1 MAELA
6 DALDSGSSGSNTVQ
20 VQVLLSAPRR
30 NGLRSIQKAR
40 SLTGLFSY
48 RSVIPP
54 FPQKVP
60 FAPAARLQAPSQR
73 LCGTTNLLRVI
84 RYTLSDPNCPP
95 FSSKRHPIRVPFL
108 FCAAGLLRRPGRA
121 YPQFLR
127 ANCSPQAGC
136 PADGAFSLSWMCVTG
151 RGISTVFG
159 RELLPAGAKNFSSR
173 QNRPVSP
180 ERTLGRSVRQT
191 WGAWD
196 RADLFRGVSGED

>member
-95 FSSKRHPIRVPFL
+95 FSRKRHPIRVPF
-108 FCAAGLLRRPGRA
+108 FIWQRQFPSPPIPINTTAPAQPETRTEQGAVLLRREPPERSQTPPESA
-121 YPQFLR
+121 ARHPAESFP
-127 ANCSPQAGC
+127 ANPHKQPSP
-136 PADGAFSLSWMCVTG
+136 
-151 RGISTVFG
+151 R
-159 RELLPAGAKNFSSR
+159 PAGN
-173 QNRPVSP
+173 PV
-180 ERTLGRSVRQT
+180 
-191 WGAWD
+191 
-196 RADLFRGVSGED
+196 

>member
-95 FSSKRHPIRVPFL
+95 FSRKRHPIRVPFFIWQRQFPSPPIPINNPAPASRKSGL
-108 FCAAGLLRRPGRA
+108 RAGAVLLRR
-121 YPQFLR
+121 
-127 ANCSPQAGC
+127 
-136 PADGAFSLSWMCVTG
+136 
-151 RGISTVFG
+151 
-159 RELLPAGAKNFSSR
+159 ELPERSRTPPESAASR
-173 QNRPVSP
+173 QSPSPANPHKQPSPRPTGNPV
-180 ERTLGRSVRQT
+180 
-191 WGAWD
+191 
-196 RADLFRGVSGED
+196 

>member
-95 FSSKRHPIRVPFL
+95 FFIWQRQFPSPPTPINNPAPAQPEIRTESRGCFI
-108 FCAAGLLRRPGRA
+108 AQGTAGQEPNSPGECQPSPGRA
-121 YPQFLR
+121 LPCQ
-127 ANCSPQAGC
+127 SP
-136 PADGAFSLSWMCVTG
+136 
-151 RGISTVFG
+151 
-159 RELLPAGAKNFSSR
+159 
-173 QNRPVSP
+173 
-180 ERTLGRSVRQT
+180 
-191 WGAWD
+191 
-196 RADLFRGVSGED
+196 

>member
-1 MAELA
+1 MA

-95 FSSKRHPIRVPFL
+95 FSRKRRPIRVPFFIWQRQFPSPPILINNPAPAQPEIRSEQGL
-108 FCAAGLLRRPGRA
+108 FYCAGNCRRGAGLPRRVPPVTR
-121 YPQFLR
+121 Q
-127 ANCSPQAGC
+127 SPS
-136 PADGAFSLSWMCVTG
+136 PASPHKQPSPRLTG
-151 RGISTVFG
+151 
-159 RELLPAGAKNFSSR
+159 N
-173 QNRPVSP
+173 PV
-180 ERTLGRSVRQT
+180 
-191 WGAWD
+191 
-196 RADLFRGVSGED
+196 

>member
-95 FSSKRHPIRVPFL
+95 FFIWKRQFPSPPIPINNPAPARPETRSEQGLWRLGYAEGAEVPASVSRTSTRRVISRLQVKRVISHSPASR
-108 FCAAGLLRRPGRA
+108 AAGSSASISVIP
-121 YPQFLR
+121 
-127 ANCSPQAGC
+127 
-136 PADGAFSLSWMCVTG
+136 VT
-151 RGISTVFG
+151 
-159 RELLPAGAKNFSSR
+159 
-173 QNRPVSP
+173 
-180 ERTLGRSVRQT
+180 
-191 WGAWD
+191 
-196 RADLFRGVSGED
+196 

>member
-95 FSSKRHPIRVPFL
+95 FSRKRHPIRVPF
-108 FCAAGLLRRPGRA
+108 FIWKRQFPSPPIPINNPAPAQPETRTVQGAVLLRRESLEGSRTSSESAARPRQS
-121 YPQFLR
+121 PSP
-127 ANCSPQAGC
+127 ANPHKQPSPR
-136 PADGAFSLSWMCVTG
+136 PTG
-151 RGISTVFG
+151 
-159 RELLPAGAKNFSSR
+159 N
-173 QNRPVSP
+173 PV
-180 ERTLGRSVRQT
+180 
-191 WGAWD
+191 
-196 RADLFRGVSGED
+196 

>member
-54 FPQKVP
+54 FLQKVP

-95 FSSKRHPIRVPFL
+95 FSRKRHPIRVPF
-108 FCAAGLLRRPGRA
+108 FIWQRQFPSPQIPINNPAPAQPEIRTESRGCFVVQGTAGQEPNSPGERRPSPGRA
-121 YPQFLR
+121 
-127 ANCSPQAGC
+127 
-136 PADGAFSLSWMCVTG
+136 
-151 RGISTVFG
+151 
-159 RELLPAGAKNFSSR
+159 LPR
-173 QNRPVSP
+173 QPP
-180 ERTLGRSVRQT
+180 
-191 WGAWD
+191 
-196 RADLFRGVSGED
+196 

>member
-1 MAELA
+1 MSCTWGFKSLHPHHFFLSVSIIEYADMAELA

-60 FAPAARLQAPSQR
+60 FAPAARLQAPSRR

-95 FSSKRHPIRVPFL
+95 FFIWQRQFPSLQILCDLRSRT
-108 FCAAGLLRRPGRA
+108 GLR
-121 YPQFLR
+121 
-127 ANCSPQAGC
+127 
-136 PADGAFSLSWMCVTG
+136 
-151 RGISTVFG
+151 
-159 RELLPAGAKNFSSR
+159 
-173 QNRPVSP
+173 
-180 ERTLGRSVRQT
+180 
-191 WGAWD
+191 
-196 RADLFRGVSGED
+196 

>member
-95 FSSKRHPIRVPFL
+95 FSRKRHPIRVPFFIWQRQFPSPPIPINNPAPRQPETRTEQGL
-108 FCAAGLLRRPGRA
+108 WRLGYAEGAEVPASVSRTSTRRVISRLQVKRVISHSPASRAAGSSASISVIP
-121 YPQFLR
+121 
-127 ANCSPQAGC
+127 
-136 PADGAFSLSWMCVTG
+136 VT
-151 RGISTVFG
+151 
-159 RELLPAGAKNFSSR
+159 
-173 QNRPVSP
+173 
-180 ERTLGRSVRQT
+180 
-191 WGAWD
+191 
-196 RADLFRGVSGED
+196 

>member
-1 MAELA
+1 MYADMAELA

-60 FAPAARLQAPSQR
+60 FAPAARLQAPSRR

-95 FSSKRHPIRVPFL
+95 FFIWQRSPLPRKSPVTSGHGPAFAVPCGESSFLVVLADREGKRQFPFL
-108 FCAAGLLRRPGRA
+108 VQP
-121 YPQFLR
+121 
-127 ANCSPQAGC
+127 C
-136 PADGAFSLSWMCVTG
+136 PL
-151 RGISTVFG
+151 GIS
-159 RELLPAGAKNFSSR
+159 
-173 QNRPVSP
+173 
-180 ERTLGRSVRQT
+180 
-191 WGAWD
+191 
-196 RADLFRGVSGED
+196 LF

>member
-95 FSSKRHPIRVPFL
+95 FSRKRHPIRVPFFIWQRQFPSPPIL
-108 FCAAGLLRRPGRA
+108 INNPAPAQPEIRSEQGAVLLCREPPDRSQTPPESAACHPA
-121 YPQFLR
+121 EFLP
-127 ANCSPQAGC
+127 SP
-136 PADGAFSLSWMCVTG
+136 P
-151 RGISTVFG
+151 
-159 RELLPAGAKNFSSR
+159 
-173 QNRPVSP
+173 
-180 ERTLGRSVRQT
+180 
-191 WGAWD
+191 
-196 RADLFRGVSGED
+196 

>member
-6 DALDSGSSGSNTVQ
+6 DAIDSGSSGSNTVQ

-95 FSSKRHPIRVPFL
+95 FFIWQRQSPSPQIPINNPAPARPETRMEQGL
-108 FCAAGLLRRPGRA
+108 FCCAGNRRRGAGFPRRA
-121 YPQFLR
+121 PPVTQQ
-127 ANCSPQAGC
+127 SPPRPTPINTKA
-136 PADGAFSLSWMCVTG
+136 PARPEIRSEQGLWRLGYAEGA
-151 RGISTVFG
+151 
-159 RELLPAGAKNFSSR
+159 
-173 QNRPVSP
+173 
-180 ERTLGRSVRQT
+180 
-191 WGAWD
+191 
-196 RADLFRGVSGED
+196 

>member
-1 MAELA
+1 MYADMAELA

-95 FSSKRHPIRVPFL
+95 FSRKRHPIRVPF
-108 FCAAGLLRRPGRA
+108 FIWQRQFPSPPIPINNPAPRQPETRTEQGAVLLRREPPERSQTPPESA
-121 YPQFLR
+121 ARPRQ
-127 ANCSPQAGC
+127 SP
-136 PADGAFSLSWMCVTG
+136 
-151 RGISTVFG
+151 
-159 RELLPAGAKNFSSR
+159 SR
-173 QNRPVSP
+173 QSP
-180 ERTLGRSVRQT
+180 
-191 WGAWD
+191 
-196 RADLFRGVSGED
+196 